1 MYAHLIRSLKRRKY
15 RNSIIT
21 RGLQHYIPSDIGLF
35 YPPPYQVC
43 RISKLSYLF
52 HHCISRNISRH
63 IRFSFVLPCLMSR
76 QILKVKTENIL
87 QKQFEGYFLKFPT
100 PQLRNYITV
109 NFCLRLSILR
119 KHQMTTSYFI
129 SKIAPLLL

>member
-87 QKQFEGYFLKFPT
+87 QKQFEGYFLKCPYPT
-100 PQLRNYITV
+100 TTKLHNSQL
-109 NFCLRLSILR
+109 L
-119 KHQMTTSYFI
+119 
-129 SKIAPLLL
+129 SKIKHFKKAPNDNIIFFTLKFPI

>member
-63 IRFSFVLPCLMSR
+63 IRFSFVLPCSMSWK
-76 QILKVKTENIL
+76 ILKVKTQNIL
-87 QKQFEGYFLKFPT
+87 QNQFEGYFLKCPT
-100 PQLRNYITV
+100 PQIRNYITV
-109 NFCLRLSILR
+109 KFL
-119 KHQMTTSYFI
+119 
-129 SKIAPLLL
+129 SKIKHFNKAPNDNTIFSTL